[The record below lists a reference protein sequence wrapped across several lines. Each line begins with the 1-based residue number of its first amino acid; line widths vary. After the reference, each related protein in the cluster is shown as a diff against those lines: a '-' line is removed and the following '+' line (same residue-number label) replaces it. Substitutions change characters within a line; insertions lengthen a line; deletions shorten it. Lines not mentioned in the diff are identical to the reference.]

1 MFSVVV
7 SFAGTSKIS
16 VVLTRINAF
25 FRVGF
30 QAYVSFIWKDDNIL
44 FNSRCFVS
52 CKLLLWKLDNIPGW
66 LSDYFCCFAIVWFAF
81 LVEITS
87 SQLKHNLL
95 RFLSNQKRSCIVQK
109 WLRFAVMSLT
119 NQTPSENASQT
130 RRFSLAKMRG
140 DSFPGFCEMIKTY
153 DMIWI

>member
-7 SFAGTSKIS
+7 SFAETSKIS

-66 LSDYFCCFAIVWFAF
+66 LSDYFCCFAIV
-81 LVEITS
+81 
-87 SQLKHNLL
+87 
-95 RFLSNQKRSCIVQK
+95 
-109 WLRFAVMSLT
+109 
-119 NQTPSENASQT
+119 
-130 RRFSLAKMRG
+130 
-140 DSFPGFCEMIKTY
+140 
-153 DMIWI
+153 